1 MELRKK
7 KSLKIVVGMLIIV
20 ASIAYLIFS
29 SLSTV
34 STAYYL
40 RVGEALQGYSDPAKT
55 YRIEGKI
62 DVEKAIYDTRKTPIE
77 LKFQIYDDNNPDQK
91 LTVIFNDVKPDNFQD
106 ATGAVVEGKFQ
117 PDGTF
122 KADNLNLKCPSK
134 YEEGGSTEDE
144 GKISKFLRSLGL
156 KS

>member
-1 MELRKK
+1 MNLSKK
-7 KSLKIVVGMLIIV
+7 KNLKVLIGTLVIVI
-20 ASIAYLIFS
+20 AIAYLIFS

-40 RVGEALQGYSDPAKT
+40 KVGEALQENIDLDKS

-62 DVEKAIYDTRKTPIE
+62 DVEEATYDTKQTPIE
-77 LKFQIYDDNNPDQK
+77 LKFQIYDENNPDQK
-91 LTVIFNDVKPDNFQD
+91 LTVIFNDVKPDNFQE
-106 ATGAVVEGKFQ
+106 ATGAIVEGRFEE
-117 PDGTF
+117 DGTF

-134 YEEGGSTEDE
+134 YEAGEPTENEGR
-144 GKISKFLRSLGL
+144 ISNFLRSLGI